1 MSNINLSEKSPVVG
15 ISQLSL
21 EEVECVAG
29 GPGPV
34 GIVLGAGAIGGAV
47 GGGTVLLSEM
57 TDGRPGVNWGNVV
70 IGTAAGVGAGI
81 STSLGWGAAIVG
93 GIAFGGLAE
102 RTIKVN
108 ISIGDIHHN

>member
-1 MSNINLSEKSPVVG
+1 MVNINLSEKSSVVG

-34 GIVLGAGAIGGAV
+34 GIVLGAGAVGGAV
-47 GGGTVLLSEM
+47 GGGTALLGEM

-70 IGTAAGVGAGI
+70 IGTAAGVGGGI
-81 STSLGWGAAIVG
+81 SAALGWQAAIVG
-93 GIAFGGLAE
+93 GIAFGGFGLQSV
-102 RTIKVN
+102 KVN
-108 ISIGDIHHN
+108 TYIHKH